1 MCYRLYCPGQ
11 HRCVAHLYRTA
22 LRSFVFHMFI
32 LFIFTILLFLA
43 YAALL
48 VYYRQAWV
56 GNDEVGMK
64 NDEFVDAPIQHS
76 SFNIRH
82 STFVIQHSTFNIPLT
97 IIIPARNEAAHI
109 GLCLQSI
116 VDQSYPMHLR
126 QIIVADDFST
136 DNTAAIVQSFQ
147 GQNVTLLRL
156 ADHITNRLNSYKKKA
171 IELAVAQA
179 TGTLI
184 ITTDADCTVP
194 PDWLATYAAFYQ
206 QHRPAFIAAPVSIN
220 SSNKPIEIFQALDF
234 MTLQGITGA
243 SVYKKIHTMCNG
255 ANLAYERSVFYEVG
269 GFAGIDHIA
278 SGDDMLLMHKI
289 YQRYP
294 NRVLFLKS
302 KNAIVQTE
310 PVHTVRDFL
319 NQRIRWASKADKYD
333 DKRIFWVLV
342 LVYFFNVLMLV
353 LPIVIFVTCY
363 ELRVASYEL
372 RVPNP
377 QFPIPNSTFG
387 IAPIQVWLLL
397 LCFKTLIELYFLYPV
412 AKFFNNTKLLWRF
425 PIAQPFHILYTV
437 IAGWLGKFGSYQWKG
452 RKVK

>member
-1 MCYRLYCPGQ
+1 M
-11 HRCVAHLYRTA
+11 T
-22 LRSFVFHMFI
+22 I
-32 LFIFTILLFLA
+32 LLIITILLFVA

-48 VYYRQAWV
+48 VYYRRAWQA
-56 GNDEVGMK
+56 NDEYSMT
-64 NDEFVDAPIQHS
+64 NDESEDRNDELRMTNDEWGTQSPTFHIPHS
-76 SFNIRH
+76 P
-82 STFVIQHSTFNIPLT
+82 FNIPIT
-97 IIIPARNEAAHI
+97 IIIPARNEEANI
-109 GLCLQSI
+109 GRCLQSI
-116 VDQSYPMHLR
+116 VDQSYPAHLR

-136 DNTAAIVQSFQ
+136 DNTAAIVQSFA
-147 GQNVTLLRL
+147 GQNVHLLQL
-156 ADHITNRLNSYKKKA
+156 SDHITDRLNSYKKKA

-194 PDWLATYAAFYQ
+194 PGWLATYAAFYQ
-206 QHRPAFIAAPVSIN
+206 QYKPAFIAAPVAILP
-220 SSNKPIEIFQALDF
+220 SSKGEGSGVRLQPIEIFQALDF

-255 ANLAYERSVFYEVG
+255 ANLAYERSAFYEVG
-269 GFAGIDHIA
+269 GFTGIDHIA

-310 PVHTVRDFL
+310 PVHTVKDFL

-342 LVYFFNVLMLV
+342 LVYLFNVLLLL
-353 LPIVIFVTCY
+353 LPI
-363 ELRVASYEL
+363 ASLVWPQKYPI
-372 RVPNP
+372 PNT
-377 QFPIPNSTFG
+377 QFPIP
-387 IAPIQVWLLL
+387 PITVWLLL
-397 LCFKTLIELYFLYPV
+397 LCSKTIIELYFLYPV
-412 AKFFNNTKLLWRF
+412 AQFFNNTKLLWWF

-452 RKVK
+452 RKVR